1 MNKLAKAILLG
12 LATSGYVAGA
22 PSPCPEGY
30 TRACPDGSA
39 FFHASASAS
48 VMPCNGMPA
57 ICVASA
63 LAPGAPE
70 AMPAYDPQAK
80 VPFWIRATATEPK
93 TDVDHASSSAI
104 DTDGESKIGTGR
116 QLRRRRRRR
125 RRKKTDSVRRPVRGQ
140 EGQEIAEMPKEKP
153 RLRVGRRRRL

>member
-70 AMPAYDPQAK
+70 AMPAYDPQDK

-93 TDVDHASSSAI
+93 TDADHASSSAI

-116 QLRRRRRRR
+116 QLKSYFEDLPEE
-125 RRKKTDSVRRPVRGQ
+125 RKFLFNARCRVTKHCPQLTGGRGP
-140 EGQEIAEMPKEKP
+140 A
-153 RLRVGRRRRL
+153 